1 MMVQKK
7 RKQASETK
15 GASKK
20 QKQDG
25 QKAVSKDIKVPIDE
39 GFQENGKHTLP
50 TDRILPSP
58 PSWQSATAIG
68 SLISNI
74 VC

>member
-39 GFQENGKHTLP
+39 GFRENGKHALP
-50 TDRILPSP
+50 NRQDTSQPSILEICNGNWLANS
-58 PSWQSATAIG
+58 
-68 SLISNI
+68 
-74 VC
+74 